1 MQLTSL
7 LIVSFI
13 AILHIYIMIIEM
25 YFWDKPRGLKAFGLK
40 HDFATSTKVL
50 GANQGLYNGFLAAGL
65 IWGLIHQQEA
75 FGFQIQLFF
84 LSCIFVAGIYGA
96 VTFARKIIYIQS
108 VPSLIAII
116 LVYIN
121 YSSIN

>member
-1 MQLTSL
+1 MQLTSSIL
-7 LIVSFI
+7 VSLI

-40 HDFATSTKVL
+40 PDFATSTTVL

-65 IWGLIHQQEA
+65 IWGLIHQQA
-75 FGFQIQLFF
+75 VFGLQIQLFF

-96 VTFARKIIYIQS
+96 ATFARKIIFIQS
-108 VPSLIAII
+108 VPSLIAIV
-116 LVYIN
+116 LVYMN
-121 YSSIN
+121 Y